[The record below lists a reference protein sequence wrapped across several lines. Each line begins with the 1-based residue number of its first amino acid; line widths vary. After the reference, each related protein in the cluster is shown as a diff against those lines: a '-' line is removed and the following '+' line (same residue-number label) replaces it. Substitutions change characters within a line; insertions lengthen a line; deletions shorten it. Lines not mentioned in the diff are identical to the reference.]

1 MTTMIKA
8 LLAATAFVFAL
19 AAPVAAEQRV
29 TLGWG
34 RLFTNDA
41 LGDGRDRWR
50 TGSYTVSRVRGT
62 SWSGELPNTP
72 GEILEFRLRADT
84 IAPASL
90 TDPILQDRRYAGAL
104 SFGLHSHFAWQ
115 GAEVSLGADLVFTG
129 PQTGIGGFQSYI
141 HNLLGLPKPQVLDDQ
156 IGDAVYPGLV
166 AEVGRSFD
174 FGDNLRVRPFLEA
187 RTGMDSLV
195 RVGGDL
201 VIGQFGRGD
210 LMLRDVATGLRYRGV
225 QGNPAQGFSV
235 VMGADT
241 ARVFDSALLP
251 AGGAVTMSEQRDRL
265 RAGVNWQGKRTT
277 VFYGVTYLSPE
288 FEEQDEGQVL
298 GALNLSLRF

>member
-1 MTTMIKA
+1 MIKA
-8 LLAATAFVFAL
+8 LLAATAFVMAL
-19 AAPVAAEQRV
+19 AAPMAAEPRV

-41 LGDGRDRWR
+41 MGDGRDRWR
-50 TGSYTVSRVRGT
+50 TGSYTVSRIRGT
-62 SWSGELPNTP
+62 SWSGDLPATP
-72 GEILEFRLRADT
+72 GEILEFRMRADT

-90 TDPILQDRRYAGAL
+90 TNPDPADRRYAGAL
-104 SFGLHSHFAWQ
+104 SFGLHTHFAWE

-129 PQTGIGGFQSYI
+129 PQTGLGAFHSRV
-141 HNLLGLPKPQVLDDQ
+141 HDLLGLPKPQVLDDQ

-174 FGDNLRVRPFLEA
+174 FGDNMRVRPFIEA
-187 RTGMDSLV
+187 RSGVESVL

-201 VIGQFGRGD
+201 VIGQFGHGD
-210 LMLRDVATGLRYRGV
+210 LMLRDVTTGLRYRGV
-225 QGNPAQGFSV
+225 QGNPAQGVSLV
-235 VMGADT
+235 LGADT
-241 ARVFDSALLP
+241 GRVFDSAFLP
-251 AGGAVTMSEQRDRL
+251 AGGAVTLSDRRDRL
-265 RAGVNWQGKRTT
+265 RAGLNWQGKRAS

>member
-8 LLAATAFVFAL
+8 LLAATAFVMAL
-19 AAPVAAEQRV
+19 AAPVAAEPRV

-34 RLFTNDA
+34 RLFANDA

-50 TGSYTVSRVRGT
+50 TGSYTVSRIRGT
-62 SWSGELPNTP
+62 SWSGDLPATP
-72 GEILEFRLRADT
+72 GEILEFRMRADT

-90 TDPILQDRRYAGAL
+90 TDPAPADRRYAGAL
-104 SFGLHSHFAWQ
+104 SFGLHTHFAWQ

-129 PQTGIGGFQSYI
+129 PQTGLGSFQSGI
-141 HNLLGLPKPQVLDDQ
+141 HDLLGLPKPLVLDDQ

-174 FGDNLRVRPFLEA
+174 FGDNMRVRPFIEA
-187 RTGMDSLV
+187 RSGVESLL

-210 LMLRDVATGLRYRGV
+210 LMLRDVATGLCYRGA
-225 QGNPAQGFSV
+225 QGNPTQGVSLV
-235 VMGADT
+235 LGADT

-265 RAGVNWQGKRTT
+265 RAGVNWQGKRTS

-298 GALNLSLRF
+298 GAINLSLRF